1 MALNSK
7 SFLLKKK
14 SAVLYTF
21 ILLIAILF
29 NKCKHAPDAII
40 IPDPGNEELTGEEGI
55 PCDPDTIYFVNEILP
70 LLQSSCGTSGCH
82 DPATAEDG
90 VILTNYADIIQTGKI
105 KPYDP
110 GDSEIYEKIMEDEP
124 DERMPPPPKSPLT
137 AEQKNMIYEWIRQ
150 GAKNN
155 YCDEL
160 NCDTVNV
167 TYSGTVW
174 PIIQNNCTGCHSGS
188 TPSGNIRLE
197 SYSNVR
203 TMAASG
209 DLMGVITHSQGF
221 IPMPQNGNKLSEC
234 KIIQTQKWIDDGMP
248 DN

>member
-7 SFLLKKK
+7 SFLLKRKT
-14 SAVLYTF
+14 AILYAF
-21 ILLIAILF
+21 ILLAATLF
-29 NKCKHAPDAII
+29 NRCKHVPDEII
-40 IPDPGNEELTGEEGI
+40 ILNQGNEELTDEEGI

-70 LLQSSCGTSGCH
+70 LLQSSCGVSGCH
-82 DPATAEDG
+82 DPGTAEDG

-105 KPYDP
+105 KPFDP
-110 GDSEIYEKIMEDEP
+110 GDSEMYEVIMESDP
-124 DERMPPPPKSPLT
+124 DERMPPPQKSPLT

-209 DLMGVITHSQGF
+209 DLMGVITQSQGF
-221 IPMPQNGNKLSEC
+221 IPMTQNGNKLSEC